1 MGNRRAGPST
11 GALKRDWLSLDQ
23 TGARSLLLL
32 LLLLLLLW
40 VEDGAAGYLTR
51 FTSSEMAD
59 LESRPLKEFQEEV
72 GQGVTLLPMT
82 GAPASCGE

>member
-1 MGNRRAGPST
+1 M
-11 GALKRDWLSLDQ
+11 
-23 TGARSLLLL
+23 LLL

-72 GQGVTLLPMT
+72 GG
-82 GAPASCGE
+82 GGGDGEAWRKKKGELTEVVFETS